1 MLIIKQGTWFK
12 GDDQAIDNIQWI
24 TGSQTFKRDG
34 FPSIIIINKIIEPV
48 PLKFEE
54 IQGEMMTGYQEF
66 LESEWIR
73 QLKENYNVKIDS
85 LVLEEVKKKL
95 NNE

>member
-1 MLIIKQGTWFK
+1 
-12 GDDQAIDNIQWI
+12 
-24 TGSQTFKRDG
+24 
-34 FPSIIIINKIIEPV
+34 
-48 PLKFEE
+48 
-54 IQGEMMTGYQEF
+54 MTGYQEF